1 MRFTLPLI
9 ALAAI
14 AAPVAAAPQA
24 SEEIITVAIAYADID
39 LTTAEGRAQ
48 LEQRVEAR
56 LREACTTESSS
67 RYNYGR
73 PTLDAKC
80 VSDARAAA
88 LAEVER
94 LAAAETRSGR
104 EVSAN

>member
-1 MRFTLPLI
+1 MRFTLPFI
-9 ALAAI
+9 TLAAI
-14 AAPVAAAPQA
+14 AAPVAATPQS
-24 SEEIITVAIAYADID
+24 SEETVTVAIAYADID

-48 LEQRVEAR
+48 LEQRVDAG
-56 LREACTTESSS
+56 LRKACTIETNS

-73 PTLDAKC
+73 PVLDTKC
-80 VSDARAAA
+80 VADARAAA
-88 LAEVER
+88 LAEVDR